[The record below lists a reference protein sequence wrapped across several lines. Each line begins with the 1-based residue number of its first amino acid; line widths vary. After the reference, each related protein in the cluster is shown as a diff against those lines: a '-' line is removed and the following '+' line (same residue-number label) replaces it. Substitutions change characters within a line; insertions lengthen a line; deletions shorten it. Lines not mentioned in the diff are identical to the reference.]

1 MNEDMHQMSSSF
13 INSVFDGFSNLQ
25 KQTQDGYNAT
35 INAFNSTTN
44 AFNQN
49 EPRRTDGFFQQP
61 QNQYGGG
68 YGQPNGMQQQVPP
81 PSYGYGYNENNYPC
95 GNNGNNSGQVQAYY
109 GFYNPA
115 YGK

>member
-35 INAFNSTTN
+35 MNAFNNTTN

-61 QNQYGGG
+61 QTQYGG

-81 PSYGYGYNENNYPC
+81 SYGYGYNENAYPY
-95 GNNGNNSGQVQAYY
+95 GNNGNNPNQVQAYY

>member
-1 MNEDMHQMSSSF
+1 MNEDMHNMSRSV
-13 INSVFDGFSNLQ
+13 INSMFDGLDNLQ
-25 KQTQDGYNAT
+25 KQGQDAYNAT
-35 INAFNSTTN
+35 VNAFNATTN

-61 QNQYGGG
+61 T
-68 YGQPNGMQQQVPP
+68 PQQ
-81 PSYGYGYNENNYPC
+81 YGYGYGQSGNMQAPPTYGYGYTENAYPYGNA
-95 GNNGNNSGQVQAYY
+95 GNNPNQIQAYY